1 MNITLE
7 MTFKKSTKNTH
18 VYEADFEGAEIPT
31 LYIMRESMPDKPPA
45 DITVTVKLGDS

>member
-1 MNITLE
+1 MNIILE

-31 LYIMRESMPDKPPA
+31 LYIKRDSMPKAVPKNIT
-45 DITVTVKLGDS
+45 ITVDMG